1 MVLDCVKRRT
11 RSDAIGNKE
20 SRGDGRAAAAQDL
33 SQRIFYGLTGLID
46 AVEHT
51 LRAYTWNLI
60 EGYRGNLVFRV
71 TEIDESEGLS
81 FCGRR
86 RLLQF

>member
-1 MVLDCVKRRT
+1 MKSFEAMGER
-11 RSDAIGNKE
+11 
-20 SRGDGRAAAAQDL
+20 AAAQDL
-33 SQRIFYGLTGLID
+33 NERTFYGPTVPID

-51 LRAYTWNLI
+51 LRAYSWNLI

-71 TEIDESEGLS
+71 TEIDEFEGLS

-86 RLLQF
+86 PLLQF

>member
-1 MVLDCVKRRT
+1 MGER
-11 RSDAIGNKE
+11 
-20 SRGDGRAAAAQDL
+20 AAAQDL
-33 SQRIFYGLTGLID
+33 SQRTFYGPTGLID

>member
-1 MVLDCVKRRT
+1 LEIKSLEAM
-11 RSDAIGNKE
+11 GE
-20 SRGDGRAAAAQDL
+20 RAGAQDL
-33 SQRIFYGLTGLID
+33 VQRTFYGPTGLIN

-60 EGYRGNLVFRV
+60 EGYCGNLVFRV
-71 TEIDESEGLS
+71 TEIDEAEGLS

-86 RLLQF
+86 LLLQF

>member
-1 MVLDCVKRRT
+1 MGER
-11 RSDAIGNKE
+11 
-20 SRGDGRAAAAQDL
+20 AAAQDL
-33 SQRIFYGLTGLID
+33 VSGLSMGYRLID

-86 RLLQF
+86 PLLQF